1 MTLWKRRSIQ
11 LEDEMQNHIDI
22 ETQQNIE
29 AGMSPEEARRAA
41 MRKFG
46 SVTLAKDQSSEV
58 WGWLW
63 LEQLG
68 QDLRY
73 ALRGFRKN
81 PGFTTVTLLSLMLG
95 IGASIALFSVV
106 YGVLIAPYPYA
117 KPNEIWAPAVL
128 GPNDPLRLW
137 HPYPLREFLEIQK
150 LPAFADVMATIPKP
164 VMLTTPTNPEN
175 FYGVFLT
182 GGAFNFIGVKP
193 LIGRTIQ
200 PFDIDPG
207 GEPAPVVV
215 LTYLFWQRVFN
226 GDVHA
231 IGKTIVLDDV
241 PHTVIGVMPP
251 RFGWWTNEAFWLP
264 LPMHLADNT
273 PIHVIM
279 RLRPGITKEVAEQ
292 QLNQLN
298 IRLAAQTPKNFPTGR
313 LRTRLLNYMEITQAS
328 GSMRNS
334 LRLLLAAVGLLLLIA
349 CANVAN
355 LQLARTAVRSREI
368 AMRLAIGA
376 RRGRLVRQLLTES
389 VLLSLLGGALGVLF
403 ALAATRIIVALIPP
417 DYVPNEARI
426 SVNGYVLLFSLAVS
440 MLTGILFGLAPALR
454 SSRPDLVDTLK
465 DGGSGAT
472 VGVRGQAMRNWL
484 VVAEVSLSVFLL
496 VGASLAIRGF
506 TRLLSIDPGFQPERT
521 LRMNLTLRPKQY
533 ATLEQ
538 RNQFDQILLERVMSL
553 PGVQAAALGN
563 GGMPYSGW
571 ESSYLLDGRQ
581 PADDSQKVVLSLIS
595 GKYLQTMGIPLKRG
609 REFTAAEV
617 ENGMRVALINE
628 SAAKLWPAGEDPTD
642 RHMKL
647 DTLTQPLDPPVLAA
661 EGDRSEVMVV
671 GVIGDIKDDG
681 LGDATRPAVYLPY
694 TLIAPPDR
702 QLAVRTTGDPLAI
715 LNSVRA
721 QVRELDKDMA
731 LARPVTLDSVLGDET
746 QQPRFN
752 MALFSG
758 FAGLGLCLA
767 AIGIYSVIS
776 YNVTQRLHEIGVR
789 MALGATR
796 GDILKLVLLMVA
808 KVVGLGLAI
817 GLTGS
822 IVLERIVRFEVFAK
836 TAFDWASLGMVVIA
850 LSAVALLAAGLPAS
864 RAANLDPVAA
874 LRHEA

>member
-1 MTLWKRRSIQ
+1 MTLWKHRSRQ
-11 LEDEMQNHIDI
+11 LEDEIQNHIHI

-29 AGMSPEEARRAA
+29 AGMPAEEARLAA
-41 MRKFG
+41 MKKFG

-68 QDLRY
+68 QDLHY
-73 ALRGFRKN
+73 ALRGLRKN
-81 PGFTTVTLLSLMLG
+81 PGFTSVTLLSLMLG

-128 GPNDPLRLW
+128 GPNDPLRMW
-137 HPYPLREFLEIQK
+137 HPYPLREFVEIQK
-150 LPAFADVMATIPKP
+150 LPAFADVMATIPKS
-164 VMLTTPTNPEN
+164 VMFTSSTNPEN

-182 GGAFNFIGVKP
+182 GTAFNFIGVKP

-200 PFDIDPG
+200 PFDIQPG

-215 LTYLFWQRVFN
+215 LSYLFWQRVFN

-264 LPMHLADNT
+264 LPMHLADTT

-279 RLRPGITKEVAEQ
+279 RLRPGITKEVAEE

-298 IRLAAQTPKNFPTGR
+298 IRLAAQTPRNFPKGR
-313 LRTRLLNYMEITQAS
+313 LRTRLRNYMDITEAS
-328 GSMRNS
+328 GSMRDS

-355 LQLARTAVRSREI
+355 LQLARTAVRAREI
-368 AMRLAIGA
+368 AMRLAVGA
-376 RRGRLVRQLLTES
+376 GRGRLVRQLLTES
-389 VLLSLLGGALGVLF
+389 VLLSILGGALGVLF

-465 DGGSGAT
+465 DGGGGAT

-496 VGASLAIRGF
+496 AGASLAIRAF
-506 TRLLSIDPGFQPERT
+506 THLLSIDPGFQPERT
-521 LRMNLTLRPKQY
+521 LRMDLTLRPKQY
-533 ATLEQ
+533 ATIGQ
-538 RNQFDQILLERVMSL
+538 RNQFDQTLLERIMNL
-553 PGVQAAALGN
+553 PGVQAAAIGN

-571 ESSYLLDGRQ
+571 RSSYLLDGQQ
-581 PADDSQKVVLSLIS
+581 PADDSQRVVLSLIS
-595 GKYLQTMGIPLKRG
+595 SKYLQTLGIPLKRG
-609 REFTAAEV
+609 RDFTAAEV

-628 SAAKLWPAGEDPTD
+628 SAAKLWPAGTDPVD

-647 DTLTQPLDPPVLAA
+647 DALTQPLDPPVIAA
-661 EGDRSEVMVV
+661 EGDKSEVTIV
-671 GVIGDIKDDG
+671 GVIGDIKNDG
-681 LGDATRPAVYLPY
+681 LGDATLPAVYLPY
-694 TLIAPPDR
+694 TIIAPPDR

-715 LNSVRA
+715 LNSVRE

-731 LARPVTLDSVLGDET
+731 LGKPVTLDSVLGDET

-758 FAGLGLCLA
+758 FAGLGLALS

-796 GDILKLVLLMVA
+796 SDILKLVLMMVA

-817 GLTGS
+817 GLSGS
-822 IVLERIVRFEVFAK
+822 IALERIVRFQVF
-836 TAFDWASLGMVVIA
+836 TNTTFDWASLAMVVLA
-850 LSAVALLAAGLPAS
+850 LFSVALLAAWLPAS
-864 RAANLDPVAA
+864 RAGHLDPVAA
-874 LRHEA
+874 LRHET